1 MRRYA
6 CTAAL
11 PPVRGAIMMDAAR
24 SALRRARAEPPLRP
38 QDRAGDGCRR
48 AIHRLRPL
56 QGPLLLRPSGMMGL
70 RLWEEE
76 SYTRT
81 STCTHAG
88 DSEGTPHCAGH
99 DCSTS
104 GMPFSCRTKFCSTLP
119 WWLALRHRPL
129 LTPYPSRAHGEADG
143 TSHQTRKMR
152 ALLQEG
158 PHCRKTEDQGQRPR
172 AGTGRALKLLVTH
185 QIRTVLGGRPAY
197 VLGSQRW
204 G

>member
-104 GMPFSCRTKFCSTLP
+104 VMPFSCRTKFCSASRLVAGPEAQTSADALP
-119 WWLALRHRPL
+119 FKGPRRGRWDVPPNPQDESFASGGSPLSQNRGPRTATKSGHRPSSKAVG
-129 LTPYPSRAHGEADG
+129 Y
-143 TSHQTRKMR
+143 TSDTYSVRRTTGICSWQ
-152 ALLQEG
+152 
-158 PHCRKTEDQGQRPR
+158 PR
-172 AGTGRALKLLVTH
+172 
-185 QIRTVLGGRPAY
+185 LG
-197 VLGSQRW
+197 
-204 G
+204 